1 MSYGATSATAP
12 LKRVLVRPPMET
24 AGWEAYGW
32 RSEPDI
38 DRMVREHEAYVA
50 ELEAA
55 GAEVVAGTTRVPGDP
70 DAIYPCDVAIVT
82 ERGAI
87 VLRPGKAAR
96 RGEQDA
102 IAADFE
108 AAGVPIVGRL
118 EEPATAEGGDL
129 LWLDERTL
137 VVGRSYRTNDEGIAA
152 LRELLPEV
160 EVVSVDLPHHHGAGV
175 ILHLLSLISMLDED
189 LAVAHPPLLPVR
201 LMEMLGERRVRLIE
215 VPEEELDSQGPNV
228 LALGPRVALALEGS
242 PVTRRRMEAAG
253 VDVRVYAGEDL
264 CRKGDGGPTCLAQP
278 ILRG

>member
-24 AGWEAYGW
+24 AGWEELGW
-32 RSEPDI
+32 RSEPDL
-38 DRMVREHEAYVA
+38 DRMVREHEGYVA
-50 ELEAA
+50 ALEAA
-55 GAEVVAGTTRVPGDP
+55 GVEVVLGTTRVPGNC
-70 DAIYPCDVAIVT
+70 DAIYACDVAIVT

-87 VLRPGKAAR
+87 VLRPGKAGR
-96 RGEQDA
+96 RDEPEA
-102 IAADFE
+102 VAADLE
-108 AAGVPIVGRL
+108 AAGVPIIGRL

-175 ILHLLSLISMLDED
+175 ILHLLSVISMLDED

-201 LMEMLGERRVRLIE
+201 LMEMLGERGVGLIE
-215 VPEEELDSQGPNV
+215 VPDEELDSQGPNV
-228 LALGPRVALALEGS
+228 LALAPRVALALEGS